1 MLSDHDHH
9 NEISIQG
16 TVVEIIYENEDNGY
30 KICDVLYDGGN
41 VVTVRGTLPF
51 LYLGE
56 FITLEGYFDH
66 HKVYG
71 EQFIVTTYSKKLPD
85 NVEDMEIFLASGLIE
100 GVRPATAKE
109 IVRKFGADTVRVI
122 LTSPEQLETVRGITY
137 KRAIRI
143 AETFQEYEQMSKLT
157 VFFNKYGI
165 STALALKIYRKYGGL
180 ALEIVQKNP
189 YRLIE
194 DIPEIG
200 FKTAD
205 RIGVSIGIGLD
216 SSSRICAGILHVL
229 SAGLGN
235 GHVYLPEEQLRK
247 ETAFLLDVDE
257 MYIETALETLV
268 SLGKVTIVDAEISRR
283 IFLSYMYACESYIA
297 TRLCQLNDNRM
308 PIRQQYYEKNLKQF
322 EEQTGLTLD
331 DAQRNAILQSAECG
345 FSIITGGPGTGKTT
359 IIKALV
365 HLLSGDKR
373 KCVLAAP
380 TGRAAKRMS
389 EACGLPAKTI
399 HRLLEFFAAM
409 PSEEMRQDGD
419 LLSKEDYR
427 LEFGKNETNPLDV
440 NVLIIDET
448 SMIDTLLLYH
458 LLKAVPNDA
467 QLIFVGD
474 RDQLPSV
481 GPGKVLKDI
490 IQTHIFPTTVL
501 NTIYRQETQS
511 MIAYNAYRI
520 NHGKMPEFNHKERD
534 FFLLSRYTPTDIM
547 KTMLD
552 VVCRRL
558 PQAYHIDPMRD
569 IQVLIPNKKGICG
582 VIHANSLLQQE
593 LNPATD
599 MKQEYK
605 NGAGIIFREGDRV
618 MQIKNNYEIVWNKQ
632 DKPGVEGKGI
642 FNGEMGVILSVDN
655 QNREITILFDE
666 ERVALYDFASMNQ
679 IEHCYAITVHKSQ
692 GSEFDYCVIPFVQG
706 PPMLMTRNIL
716 YTAVTRGRKMVIMIG
731 TNGVIETMVLN
742 NTEQMR
748 YTNLAEQIMERSQ
761 SE

>member
-1 MLSDHDHH
+1 MRDQGNH

-30 KICDVLYDGGN
+30 KICDVIYDGGT

-56 FITLEGYFDH
+56 FVTLEGYFSH

-71 EQFIVTTYSKKLPD
+71 EQFIVTTYSKNLPD
-85 NVEDMEIFLASGLIE
+85 NVEDLEIFLASGLIE
-100 GVRPATAKE
+100 GVGPATAKA
-109 IVRKFGADTVRVI
+109 IIRKFGTDTVRVI

-143 AETFQEYEQMSKLT
+143 AETFQQYEQMRELT

-165 STALALKIYRKYGGL
+165 STALALKVYRKYGGL

-194 DIPEIG
+194 DIPEVG

-205 RIGVSIGIGLD
+205 RIGISVGIGID

-229 SAGLGN
+229 AAGVGN
-235 GHVYLPEEQLRK
+235 GHVYIPEDQLRK
-247 ETAFLLDVDE
+247 ETSFLLDVDE
-257 MYIETALETLV
+257 KYIESALDTLV
-268 SLGKVTIVDAEISRR
+268 SLGKVTCVGTQIPRR
-283 IFLSYMYACESYIA
+283 IFLSYMYGCESYIA
-297 TRLCQLNDNRM
+297 MRLCQLKENRM
-308 PIRQQYYEKNLKQF
+308 PIRKQHYEKHLKQF
-322 EEQTGLTLD
+322 EEQTGLLLD
-331 DAQRNAILQSAECG
+331 DAQRSAILQSAECG

-399 HRLLEFFAAM
+399 HRLLEFYAAA
-409 PSEEMRQDGD
+409 SGEEMRQEGD
-419 LLSKEDYR
+419 YLSKEDYR
-427 LEFGKNETNPLDV
+427 LEFGKNETNPIDA
-440 NVLIIDET
+440 NVLIIDES
-448 SMIDTLLLYH
+448 SMIDTILLYH

-474 RDQLPSV
+474 KDQLPSV

-490 IQTHIFPTTVL
+490 IQTHVFPTTVL
-501 NTIYRQETQS
+501 YTIYRQKTQS
-511 MIAYNAYRI
+511 MIAYNASRI
-520 NHGKMPEFNHKERD
+520 NHGEMPEFNYIERD
-534 FFLLSRYTPTDIM
+534 FFLLPRNTPTDVM

-558 PQAYHIDPMRD
+558 PQAYHIDPMQD

-582 VIHANSLLQQE
+582 VIHANSLLQQA
-593 LNPATD
+593 LNPPGE
-599 MKQEYK
+599 MKKEYT

-618 MQIKNNYEIVWNKQ
+618 MQIKNNYEIVWHKQ
-632 DKPGVEGKGI
+632 DTPGVEGKGI

-655 QNREITILFDE
+655 PNKEITILFDE
-666 ERVALYDFASMNQ
+666 ERIALYDFSSMHQ
-679 IEHCYAITVHKSQ
+679 IEHCFAITVHKSQ

-706 PPMLMTRNIL
+706 PPMLMTRNVL

-731 TNGVIETMVLN
+731 SNGGIETMVLN

-748 YTNLAEQIMERSQ
+748 YTNLTEQIMERSK